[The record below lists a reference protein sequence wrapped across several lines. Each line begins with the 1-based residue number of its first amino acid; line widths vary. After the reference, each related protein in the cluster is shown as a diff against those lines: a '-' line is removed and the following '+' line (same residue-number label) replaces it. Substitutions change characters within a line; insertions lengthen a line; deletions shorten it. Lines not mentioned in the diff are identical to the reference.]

1 MGQLQEK
8 HGITLLGNT
17 PPGTCP
23 MCAVKHDPAM
33 PHNQQSLAY
42 QYKFYDLHGR
52 FPTWAD
58 AMAHCSDEIKAQW
71 REALAEHGIVV
82 TPEGQ
87 LVEEIGEI
95 EITITTREE
104 AETE

>member
-17 PPGTCP
+17 PPGTCQ
-23 MCAVKHDPAM
+23 MCAVAHDPEM

-42 QYKFYDLHGR
+42 QYKFYDQHGR

-58 AMAHCSDEIKAQW
+58 AMAHCSDEVKAQW
-71 REALAEHGIVV
+71 REALAEHGIIV
-82 TPEGQ
+82 G
-87 LVEEIGEI
+87 EEPQAEVGEI
-95 EITITTREE
+95 EITIEVTGEE
-104 AETE
+104 DAQ